1 MKREYK
7 YFIVEMI
14 IGALI
19 GFFFLHPISMLINGG
34 LDAIFFSFK
43 NGMHHLLHSAMS
55 WYFTLIG
62 MILATVTAISR
73 ITIRRKNFLLEKQKK
88 EIQEK
93 NVELEQQKEE
103 IQAQAEN
110 LLEANEEITAQN
122 NEITVQKDLITK
134 QHEDLTSS
142 IRYAKVIQT
151 AMLSTQD
158 FIKTKL
164 PNSFVLL
171 MPKDIVSGD
180 FYWFTEKNNYQFLAA
195 VDCTGHG
202 VPGAFMSMVGNQLL
216 NHIILEMEILE
227 TDLIL
232 QEMNTGIKKFLKHD
246 ETDARD
252 GMDMTICRID
262 PKKKELEFSGAGNP
276 MYILQNGELVEIKG
290 DTRPI
295 GGFSRDAEHF
305 TKHVIKTDI
314 PTNIYLFSD
323 GYSDQFCGK
332 DLKKFGRKKFREL
345 LTEISHL
352 KFDEQKEK
360 LISAHFQW
368 RENQRQTDDILVL
381 GVKV

>member
-1 MKREYK
+1 MKRAYK

-19 GFFFLHPISMLINGG
+19 GFFFLHPVSMLINGG
-34 LDAIFFSFK
+34 LDALFFSFK

-73 ITIRRKNFLLEKQKK
+73 ITIRKKNFLLEKQKK
-88 EIQEK
+88 EIQDK

-122 NEITVQKDLITK
+122 NEITAQKDLITK

-142 IRYAKVIQT
+142 IRYARIIQT
-151 AMLSTQD
+151 AMMSTQD

-164 PNSFVLL
+164 PDSFVLL

-216 NHIILEMEILE
+216 NHIILEMGIIE

-246 ETDARD
+246 ETHARD

-262 PKKKELEFSGAGNP
+262 PEKKELEFSGAGNP
-276 MYILQNGELVEIKG
+276 MYFLQNDELVEIKG
-290 DTRPI
+290 NTRPI
-295 GGFSRDAEHF
+295 GGFERGSEHF
-305 TKHVIKTDI
+305 TKDVIKTDI

-332 DLKKFGRKKFREL
+332 DLKKFGRKRFREL
-345 LTEISHL
+345 LKEISHL
-352 KFDEQKEK
+352 EFDEQKEK
-360 LISAHFQW
+360 LISTHIQW
-368 RENQRQTDDILVL
+368 RENQKQTDDILVL
-381 GVKV
+381 GFKI

>member
-1 MKREYK
+1 MKRAYK
-7 YFIVEMI
+7 YFVIEMI
-14 IGALI
+14 IGAII
-19 GFFFLHPISMLINGG
+19 GFFFLHPVSMLINGG
-34 LDAIFFSFK
+34 MDAIFFSFK

-62 MILATVTAISR
+62 MVLATVTAISR

-110 LLEANEEITAQN
+110 LLEANEEITTQN
-122 NEITVQKDLITK
+122 NEITIQKDLITK

-164 PNSFVLL
+164 SNSFVLL

-180 FYWFTEKNNYQFLAA
+180 FYWFTEKNGFKFLAA

-216 NHIILEMEILE
+216 NHIILEMGIIE

-246 ETDARD
+246 ETNARD

-262 PKKKELEFSGAGNP
+262 QEKKELEFSGAGNP
-276 MYILQNGELVEIKG
+276 MYMMQNDELIVIKG
-290 DTRPI
+290 DIKPI
-295 GGFSRDAEHF
+295 GGFSRDSDRY
-305 TKHVIKTDI
+305 TKQLFKTDI
-314 PTNIYLFSD
+314 PTTIYLFSD

-332 DLKKFGRKKFREL
+332 DLKKFGRKRFKEL
-345 LTEISHL
+345 LIEISHL
-352 KFDEQKEK
+352 EFDEQKEK
-360 LISAHFQW
+360 LVNAHYQW

-381 GVKV
+381 GVKI